1 MKSNYRESIEIQ
13 VKHKVNNN
21 KRQQNKVA
29 SKACTYMGMASP
41 RTKIYQT
48 APIRKLQKLKKKTDI
63 KVSNTFGNG
72 TEFNQF
78 MQVASLMLP
87 SNILLEQNC
96 LQFHW

>member
-41 RTKIYQT
+41 RTKINQT
-48 APIRKLQKLKKKTDI
+48 APIQKLRK
-63 KVSNTFGNG
+63 
-72 TEFNQF
+72 
-78 MQVASLMLP
+78 
-87 SNILLEQNC
+87 
-96 LQFHW
+96 